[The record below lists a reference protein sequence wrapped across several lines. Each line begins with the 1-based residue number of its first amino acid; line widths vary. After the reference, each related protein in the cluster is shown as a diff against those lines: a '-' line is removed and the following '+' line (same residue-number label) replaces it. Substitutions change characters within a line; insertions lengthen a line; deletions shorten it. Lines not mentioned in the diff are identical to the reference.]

1 MNNSII
7 LSICMP
13 NYNGGERI
21 VANVKH
27 ILNYE
32 RTDIEIVISDNVSTD
47 TSMAELKKIKDKRLK
62 LFQNEKNIGSL
73 KNGIKALQHGS
84 GKYLMILLDRD
95 ILQIEYL
102 DMYMDMLKKENVGV
116 ILNMPQYRGRGV
128 NSILNRSE
136 SIYWLTQSPHPS
148 YYVYLNEAFS
158 KIDNFSTD
166 GYYPAY
172 CGLSMLNDYNVLLY
186 REYPIMVT
194 AEKEYILMHASR
206 SWRFEI
212 DTYGLESTKK
222 ECGFEAKVNIGRFKN
237 YVCFMKDNLRD
248 FGKDDIVQVYKS
260 TLNAASPG
268 NYYSVTDTVTKH
280 RYHVDDKGYTLE
292 EYAQIPFDFYCEAQK
307 VLKELGMDEA
317 DVLAEM
323 KEITEQNHREFC
335 ELVYG

>member
-1 MNNSII
+1 MNESII

-27 ILNYE
+27 ILNCGRE
-32 RTDIEIVISDNVSTD
+32 DIEIVISDNVSTD
-47 TSMAELKKIKDKRLK
+47 ASVTELKKIKDRRLK
-62 LFQNEKNIGSL
+62 LFQNEENIGSL
-73 KNGIKALQHGS
+73 KNGVKALQHGS
-84 GKYLMILLDRD
+84 GKYLMLLLDRD

-102 DMYMDMLKKENVGV
+102 GTYINMLKKENIGV
-116 ILNMPQYRGRGV
+116 ILNMPQYRGKGE
-128 NSILNRSE
+128 NCILNRGE

-158 KIDNFSTD
+158 KIETFSTD

-172 CGLSMLNDYNVLLY
+172 CGLSILNDYHVLLY
-186 REYPIMVT
+186 RENPIMVT

-222 ECGFEAKVNIGRFKN
+222 EHGFESSVNVGRFKN
-237 YVCFMKDNLRD
+237 YLCFMKKNLRN
-248 FGKDDIVQVYKS
+248 FGNKDIIQVYKS

-268 NYYSVTDTVTKH
+268 NYYSVTDTVTRH
-280 RYHVDDKGYTLE
+280 RYHVDDNGYTLE
-292 EYAQIPFDFYCEAQK
+292 EYAQIPFNFYCEAQK